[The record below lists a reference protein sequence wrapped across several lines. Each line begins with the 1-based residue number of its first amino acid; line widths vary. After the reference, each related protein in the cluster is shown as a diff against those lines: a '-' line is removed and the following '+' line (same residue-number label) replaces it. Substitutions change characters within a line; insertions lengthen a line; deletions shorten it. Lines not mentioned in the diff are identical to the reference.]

1 MRQFYQVNNKYQ
13 RKMFKTIDLPKIGGV
28 VCNDDDSADG
38 SDDHFDD
45 ENKLGEVIFW

>member
-1 MRQFYQVNNKYQ
+1 
-13 RKMFKTIDLPKIGGV
+13 MFKTIDLPKMGGV
-28 VCNDDDSADG
+28 VCNDYDDDDSADG